1 MNIKLT
7 LFFDGVIWIG
17 FFERSDLENYAI
29 SRVVFHTEPSNQEVL
44 DYILHHYT
52 ELIFSSS
59 ISNTDG
65 ISIPRIN
72 PKRLQRLVQKEIE
85 NVGIGTKA
93 QQALKL
99 DQEARKLQRKSL
111 SKLKKDEVAEA
122 KFQLRQ
128 KKQKE
133 NQKGH

>member
-7 LFFDGVIWIG
+7 LFFDGTIWIG
-17 FFERSDLENYAI
+17 FFERSTVEDY
-29 SRVVFHTEPSNQEVL
+29 SVTRVVFHTEPSNQEVL
-44 DYILHHYT
+44 DYILHHYND
-52 ELIFSSS
+52 LVFSSA
-59 ISNTDG
+59 IPNADRT
-65 ISIPRIN
+65 SIPKIN

-85 NVGIGTKA
+85 TVGIGTKA

-111 SKLKKDEVAEA
+111 SKLKKDEATEA

-128 KKQKE
+128 KKKKE
-133 NQKGH
+133 KQKGH